1 MNTTVT
7 SNSAGPGYNSSL
19 TGTDGGGQ
27 VGGASGSQQIGG
39 LDLDKFYDEVLKFA
53 QQYETSGQPGEDDP
67 LVDQRGAP
75 RLDAPTQSF
84 SANDMVDL
92 LRSLR
97 GKTQDEQ
104 LKAAKEGLES
114 ARIKSEKNT
123 EKQLEKIKEWVD
135 KCKEAQSK
143 GLLGKIFGWIGKIFA
158 FVASIVAVVA
168 AAAATVATGGAA
180 APLLALAV
188 VGAISA
194 TMTLA
199 SAVSQECGGPEISI
213 NSLIQHTVGKFLT
226 DVCGV
231 DPKQAENICKIIGG
245 ALAIAC
251 PVMLAIEPS
260 LLGNMAQSIALM
272 AGADEKTA
280 GYIGMALTIAAAI
293 GVGIAMAVMT
303 GGSSVA
309 TTATQV
315 SNKVILGA
323 LKTFNTVV
331 TGTSAAVSGGT
342 QIAQGG
348 LNISKAKSEEEA
360 QQAIAGKKEL
370 EAMMIKLQKQMEEGR
385 EEMKKIIQQIEES
398 TQLVSKMIAG
408 TTDNMTQIAMN
419 MGSKSTV

>member
-1 MNTTVT
+1 MNTISSTGPNYTPPVGGQ
-7 SNSAGPGYNSSL
+7 SN
-19 TGTDGGGQ
+19 GGQ
-27 VGGASGSQQIGG
+27 VN
-39 LDLDKFYDEVLKFA
+39 V
-53 QQYETSGQPGEDDP
+53 PGEKGINNLNLEQFYTEIVKYAAQFEEPGKSGGESP
-67 LVDQRGAP
+67 LVDSRGAP
-75 RLDAPTQSF
+75 KLDAPNQAF

-97 GKTQDEQ
+97 GKSQDEQ
-104 LKAAKEGLES
+104 LKTAKEGLES
-114 ARIKSEKNT
+114 ARVKAEKNT

-135 KCKEAQSK
+135 KCKEANSK

-188 VGAISA
+188 VGAVGA
-194 TMTLA
+194 TMSLA
-199 SAVSQECGGPEISI
+199 NAISQECGGPEISI
-213 NSLIQHTVGKFLT
+213 GSLIQHTVGKFLT

-231 DPKQAENICKIIGG
+231 DPKQVENICKVIGG
-245 ALAIAC
+245 AMAIAC
-251 PVMLAIEPS
+251 PIMLAIEPS
-260 LLGNMAQSIALM
+260 LLGNMAQGIALM

-280 GYIGMALTIAAAI
+280 GYIAMALTIAAAI

-303 GGSSVA
+303 GGSSAASTVS
-309 TTATQV
+309 QV
-315 SNKVILGA
+315 SSKVVIST
-323 LKTFNTVV
+323 LKTFNSVV
-331 TGTSAAVSGGT
+331 TGTSAVVSGGT

-348 LNISKAKSEEEA
+348 LNISKAQSEEKA
-360 QQAIAGKKEL
+360 QQAISQKKEL

-398 TQLVSKMIAG
+398 TQTVSKMIAG